1 MDELTVYE
9 EDRVVLK
16 DYAAE
21 ELVKIEIA
29 MKDLKKRQDELKAAL
44 LEEMERE
51 NILSLENEPYGI
63 KVARIEASDRETFDS
78 KKFRADQ
85 PDLYDQYVKLTSV
98 KPSIRITVK

>member
-1 MDELTVYE
+1 MDELTVYA
-9 EDRVVLK
+9 EDRIVLK

-51 NILSLENEPYGI
+51 
-63 KVARIEASDRETFDS
+63 
-78 KKFRADQ
+78 KKLISSMAMRPNAAKQ
-85 PDLYDQYVKLTSV
+85 
-98 KPSIRITVK
+98 RG

>member
-1 MDELTVYE
+1 MDELTVYK

-63 KVARIEASDRETFDS
+63 KVARIEAYDRETFDS

-85 PDLYDQYVKLTSV
+85 PDLYDKYVRLSSV

>member
-1 MDELTVYE
+1 MDELTVYK

-29 MKDLKKRQDELKAAL
+29 MKDLKKREDELKAAL

-51 NILSLENEPYGI
+51 DILSLENEIYGI
-63 KVARIEASDRETFDS
+63 SVKRIDAYDRETFDS
-78 KKFRADQ
+78 KKFKADQ
-85 PDLYDQYVKLTSV
+85 PDLYDQYIRMTSV